1 MNYDEIFKEY
11 CQKQNPNETIS
22 GGCAVFVLGF
32 VDFLKQK
39 AVEHAGAVDEGD
51 SSADE
56 PDINPWLLS
65 HEEADRAAALRH

>member
-39 AVEHAGAVDEGD
+39 AVEHSMEPTCPTCGGKLVDGKCFNLNCV
-51 SSADE
+51 AFV
-56 PDINPWLLS
+56 
-65 HEEADRAAALRH
+65 